1 SFGAVRELG
10 RGGAGGCGVAATAV
24 MAVVCGAST
33 GMSIVTSGGGTS
45 TGGFS
50 NSGGGGG
57 GGSFSTLRS
66 STMSVW
72 MGGAITSSARRA
84 SPVASAQAMNTCRA
98 MMVTSTAPRRVMNWE
113 SCAWTA
119 MSCYRDLTL
128 DTPGTGERKLT
139 SLS

>member
-1 SFGAVRELG
+1 
-10 RGGAGGCGVAATAV
+10 

-57 GGSFSTLRS
+57 GGSFSVLTS

-84 SPVASAQAMNTCRA
+84 SPVERPGDEHVQGDDDHQHRA
-98 MMVTSTAPRRVMNWE
+98 TARHELGIVYVDSHE
-113 SCAWTA
+113 
-119 MSCYRDLTL
+119 LL
-128 DTPGTGERKLT
+128 
-139 SLS
+139 